1 MWDIIVIGGGPA
13 GYSCALRGAQLGKRV
28 ALIEKDKI
36 GGVCLNLGCI
46 PTKAYLHLT
55 EILQRKEEV
64 KSGGIYFSSPKID
77 ISEMREWVQSIVKRL
92 RNGIEYLLKLRGC
105 EVIKDEGEIENGEAP
120 FWAVRLKNRG
130 EILSAENIVLATGSH
145 PTELKELPFDGRRV
159 VNSDW
164 AVEPDELPKSL
175 LIVGAGAIGLEMA
188 TIYSRLGTKVFVL
201 EIMEQI
207 LPGIDGEIAHILQ
220 RQKEREGIRFLF
232 PCQIQEGKEE
242 DGGIEVLI
250 RDIKKGKEFSL
261 RTEKVLVAVGR
272 SPKTKGLEKLG
283 VKLSEKGFVLTDER
297 FQTSRKN
304 LFAIGDL
311 TGPPLLAH
319 KALFEGK
326 RLAES
331 LGGKE
336 MRNGEK
342 KLIPN
347 CIYTDPEVAVVG
359 LSEDEAKK
367 KGINYRVYRVP
378 LSAIGRSYT
387 LNRIEGLAK
396 ALVGEDRKLIGFS
409 LLSPFAS
416 ELIGEI
422 CLLMESGLR
431 IEEVKDVIHPHPTLS
446 ELLAETFDKV
456 LGKSI
461 HTV

>member
-242 DGGIEVLI
+242 DSGIEVLI

-378 LSAIGRSYT
+378 LSAIGRSHT